1 MATDPRR
8 TALRALP
15 AVWSLALALVLLGP
29 ALAPGYVL
37 SYDMVWVPDLAL
49 RPDFL
54 GLGSGLPRAVP
65 SDAVVAVLDQ
75 VLPGMLLQKLVLVG
89 MLTAGGAGAAA
100 LARQLPTPARC
111 AAASVYVWNP
121 YVVERLVLGH
131 WPVLVGYAVLPWL
144 VVAARRHR
152 QDGRLPAAL
161 FLLVPLGSLSA
172 SAGLAT
178 ALVVLAFGLVRA
190 SVSANARLV
199 GLVAAANAPWVVAG
213 LLHAADATSDAAGA
227 RLFAGQDEGM
237 LPGPLAFLGL
247 GGIWNQQVVP
257 ETRNGLL
264 AVLLLVVLVGLA
276 AVGVRSWRAAT
287 VRRDQVAFVACWL
300 VGWGVAVLSWAAPD
314 ATGWLAESV
323 PGGGLLRDGT
333 RLLGLCVPLLAVL
346 AAHGVALV
354 AARLG
359 GALQGAVVAG
369 LLALVPLAFLPD
381 AGWGSSGRLGTA
393 DYPASYEQ
401 ARDQVG
407 TADGADVLLLP
418 FSAFRAP
425 VWNDGRVVLD
435 PLGRYLRPDYVASD
449 VLVVGDTEVAG
460 EDPRGDDVR
469 RALDQP
475 TAPARAAALAALGIG
490 VVAVDREAPGEAV
503 EVAGEVLL
511 ETDDLRVIG
520 LGDVDTDPAPT
531 SWWLGMLVA
540 WAAYVGAVV
549 TGVVRGPGVRL
560 AQLIGNKRRR
570 GGLNS

>member
-1 MATDPRR
+1 MPQTPPP
-8 TALRALP
+8 TP
-15 AVWSLALALVLLGP
+15 Q
-29 ALAPGYVL
+29 APG
-37 SYDMVWVPDLAL
+37 S
-49 RPDFL
+49 
-54 GLGSGLPRAVP
+54 S
-65 SDAVVAVLDQ
+65 
-75 VLPGMLLQKLVLVG
+75 
-89 MLTAGGAGAAA
+89 
-100 LARQLPTPARC
+100 PARTKGC
-111 AAASVYVWNP
+111 C
-121 YVVERLVLGH
+121 
-131 WPVLVGYAVLPWL
+131 
-144 VVAARRHR
+144 
-152 QDGRLPAAL
+152 PA
-161 FLLVPLGSLSA
+161 
-172 SAGLAT
+172 
-178 ALVVLAFGLVRA
+178 
-190 SVSANARLV
+190 
-199 GLVAAANAPWVVAG
+199 
-213 LLHAADATSDAAGA
+213 
-227 RLFAGQDEGM
+227 
-237 LPGPLAFLGL
+237 PLAFLGL

-257 ETRNGLL
+257 ETRDGLL

-346 AAHGVALV
+346 TAHGVAFV

-425 VWNDGRVVLD
+425 VWNDRRIVLD

-520 LGDVDTDPAPT
+520 LGDVDDRSGADVV
-531 SWWLGMLVA
+531 VA
-540 WAAYVGAVV
+540 GHAGRVG
-549 TGVVRGPGVRL
+549 GV
-560 AQLIGNKRRR
+560 RRR
-570 GGLNS
+570 GGHGCGPGPRSETCATHR